1 MNEFS
6 VTPLGTVSPYPKGN
20 CNCPGF
26 LVQSGDKKILL
37 DCGSGVSRLL
47 KFPDDLKNLI
57 IIISHLHRDH
67 FVDLGCIADAK
78 YCYDRLGELT
88 ENTKVFVPAWEFL
101 YSIIPNSYGLECI
114 NYHERGYL
122 GEVNHFY
129 TEVALEHG
137 DMKLSF
143 FETYHDPLRKEI
155 FGASYH
161 KTYSAKIKSNG
172 KTLVYTADTEYNDD
186 LIEFCKNADLLISE
200 ASFLKGQNC
209 TPGHM
214 YAWEAGMLARNAN
227 VKKLMLTHFWPE
239 IDKQLYVEE
248 AKEYFKNTV
257 SAREGKKLILR
268 KGSV

>member
-37 DCGSGVSRLL
+37 DCGSGVSRFL
-47 KFPDDLKNLI
+47 KFPEDLKNLI
-57 IIISHLHRDH
+57 IIISHLHDDH
-67 FVDLGCIADAK
+67 YSALGSFANAAL
-78 YCYDRLGELT
+78 CYQRLGEFNEKINVYL
-88 ENTKVFVPAWEFL
+88 P
-101 YSIIPNSYGLECI
+101 YGWKWCGSDFNVGVNNLLHLGNMDGVDYCED
-114 NYHERGYL
+114 GYL
-122 GEVNHFY
+122 KYNPATKSQYFLP
-129 TEVALEHG
+129 LEYEN
-137 DMKLSF
+137 MKISF
-143 FETYHDPLRKEI
+143 LKNLHDILTFSVRI
-155 FGASYH
+155 DAFG
-161 KTYSAKIKSNG
+161 KS
-172 KTLVYTADTEYNDD
+172 LVYTADTKYNEK
-186 LIEFCKNADLLISE
+186 LIEFCKDVDLLISE
-200 ASFLKGQNC
+200 ATFLKGQNC

-257 SAREGKKLILR
+257 AAREGKKFVLR